1 MMKRR
6 VSEARRGFTLIE
18 LLVVVAIIALLISI
32 LLPSLKD
39 AREQAKVAKCL
50 AGYRQ
55 LMTTS
60 TQYFLEFN
68 DNFPFTVNAQG
79 NSMGICTWSYG
90 GKTNDDYWKTS
101 SDGVFYIPCDQR
113 PFNPYIMSTKVAD
126 TWVNNVLEK
135 RAEIPVLQCPADR
148 YTNQRGFDDPS
159 LAHYAVSC
167 YDDVGTSYQY
177 NLHGI
182 EGTNVGVND
191 QETGLWANGGIGW
204 STVGRAV
211 VREALAK
218 YASLYVMFLED
229 PMDYGFPSPSSNK
242 TIGTLEMGNHGRM
255 GKNAL
260 GFLDAHAEYKAT
272 DTRRWC
278 GLGWAG
284 IIPNWKNLGG
294 MKNPPI
300 YYRVSTYRK
309 NCDP

>member
-1 MMKRR
+1 MKCDVLR
-6 VSEARRGFTLIE
+6 ARKGFTLIE

-50 AGYRQ
+50 ANYRQ
-55 LMTTS
+55 LMTTT

-68 DNFPFTVNAQG
+68 DNFPFQVRAEG
-79 NSMGICTWSYG
+79 GSMGICTWSYG
-90 GKTNDDYWKTS
+90 GKTNDDYWKS
-101 SDGVFYIPCDQR
+101 YSGGVFYIPCDLR
-113 PFNPYIMSTKVAD
+113 PFNPYIMSTKVQD
-126 TWVNNVLEK
+126 TWVNNKLEK
-135 RAEIPVLQCPADR
+135 RAEIPVLACPSDR
-148 YTNQRGFDDPS
+148 YSNQRGFGNPS
-159 LAHYAVSC
+159 LAHNAIAC

-177 NLHGI
+177 NLHGLTD
-182 EGTNVGVND
+182 TNIDPWG
-191 QETGLWANGGIGW
+191 NGGQNWTTI
-204 STVGRAV
+204 GRAL

-218 YASLYVMFLED
+218 YPSLYVMFLED
-229 PMDYGFPSPSSNK
+229 PMDFGFASPSDGK
-242 TIGTLEMGNHGRM
+242 AATLEMGNHGRL

-284 IIPNWKNLGG
+284 IIPSWKYNGLRS
-294 MKNPPI
+294 PPI
-300 YYRVSTYRK
+300 YYKVDSSRK